1 VGHSGR
7 ARGILGVVQLRFGD
21 FQREATV
28 RQRRISFDELTRSR
42 ATDGRGEPEPYR
54 PGRVNLRGIDVYRLL
69 SPYISVRFWAQA
81 RAVVPLAIY
90 FVLFQLIVLRQPLS
104 DEVAIMSG
112 LLAVILGLM
121 LFMEG
126 LNLGLMPF
134 AEAIGNRLPQR
145 QRLPVVLIVAFI
157 LGIGATFAEPAIGAL
172 QAAGSIVDVSRAPY
186 LHTLLNGWSD
196 ALVLVVGAG
205 VGIAAVLGTVRFLY
219 GWSLKPFIYVAVAP
233 TLLLTL
239 YFMSDADLSSVLGL
253 AWDCGAVT
261 TGPITVPLVL
271 ALGIGMSAAAGKSQS
286 SLSGFGIVTLA
297 SLLPVL
303 GVLLLALVLAATT
316 TPGEIAAAAREVA
329 LSAEPGPLSL
339 TPAAETLAGLRAIL
353 PLVAF
358 LWLVMR
364 VLLRERMPR
373 AGITAYGIGLALLG
387 MIIFNIGLTF
397 GLSRL
402 GALSGGIVPGA
413 FTAIEAIVGSPLYP
427 YVLGVSLALV
437 FAWFLG
443 FGATLAEPALNA
455 LGMTVESLTNGAF
468 RKRALMIVV
477 AVGVAFGLALG
488 VAKITFDLPLGW
500 LLVPLYI
507 AGLVLTAV
515 SSEEF
520 VNIAWDCA
528 GVTTGP
534 VTVPLVLA
542 MGLGFGNAMEVVE
555 GFGILSMASICP
567 ILAVLGYGLILHLVA
582 ARRARSA
589 NALEVSA

>member
-1 VGHSGR
+1 M
-7 ARGILGVVQLRFGD
+7 AQLRFGD
-21 FQREATV
+21 FQREAALC
-28 RQRRISFDELTRSR
+28 QRRISFDELTRSR
-42 ATDGRGEPEPYR
+42 STDADGAPQTYS

-69 SPYISVRFWAQA
+69 SPYVQVRFWAQC

-90 FVLFQLIVLRQPLS
+90 FALFQLVVLRQPLS
-104 DEVAIMSG
+104 DEVAILSG

-121 LFMEG
+121 FFMEG
-126 LNLGLMPF
+126 LKLGLMPF
-134 AEAIGNRLPQR
+134 AEVIGNRLPQR
-145 QRLPVVLIVAFI
+145 RRLPVVLGVVFV

-172 QAAGSIVDVSRAPY
+172 QAAGSIVDVARAPY

-196 ALVLVVGAG
+196 ALVLVVGVG
-205 VGIAAVLGTVRFLY
+205 VGIAAVIGTMRFLY
-219 GWSLKPFIYVAVAP
+219 GWSLKPLIYLVLAP
-233 TLLLTL
+233 TLGLTI
-239 YFMSDADLSSVLGL
+239 YMMGDAELSSILGL
-253 AWDCGAVT
+253 AWDCGAVA

-271 ALGIGMSAAAGKSQS
+271 ALGIGISAAAGKSQS

-303 GVLLLALVLAATT
+303 AVMLLALYLAGTT
-316 TPGEIAAAAREVA
+316 TPEEILAGAGQAALQDA
-329 LSAEPGPLSL
+329 PGFLKG
-339 TPAAETLAGLRAIL
+339 TPAAEITSGLRAIL

-364 VLLRERMPR
+364 VLLRERLPN
-373 AGITAYGIGLALLG
+373 AGITVYGIGLALLG

-402 GALSGGIVPGA
+402 GAQSGGIVPGA
-413 FTAIEAIVGSPLYP
+413 FTSIEAMVGSPLYP
-427 YVLGVSLALV
+427 FVLGIVLALL

-468 RKRALMIVV
+468 AKRSLMIAV

-488 VAKITFDLPLGW
+488 VAKITFDLSLGW
-500 LLVPLYI
+500 LLVPLYLAAI
-507 AGLVLTAV
+507 VLTAV

-567 ILAVLGYGLILHLVA
+567 ILAVLGYGLILRVVA
-582 ARRARSA
+582 ARRVRRVNLAEKA
-589 NALEVSA
+589 A

>member
-1 VGHSGR
+1 V
-7 ARGILGVVQLRFGD
+7 AQLRFGD
-21 FQREATV
+21 FQREAAL

-42 ATDGRGEPEPYR
+42 STDAQGEPLPYR
-54 PGRVNLRGIDVYRLL
+54 PGRVNLRGIDIYRLL
-69 SPYISVRFWAQA
+69 SPYVRVRFWAQF

-90 FVLFQLIVLRQPLS
+90 FALFQLVVLRQPLS
-104 DEVAIMSG
+104 DELAILSG

-121 LFMEG
+121 FFMEG
-126 LNLGLMPF
+126 LSLGLMPF
-134 AEAIGNRLPQR
+134 AEVIGNRLPQR
-145 QRLPVVLIVAFI
+145 QQLPMVLGVVFV

-172 QAAGSIVDVSRAPY
+172 QAAGAIVDVSRAPY
-186 LHTLLNGWSD
+186 LHTLLNAWSG
-196 ALVLVVGAG
+196 ALVLVVGIG
-205 VGIAAVLGTVRFLY
+205 VGIAAVLGTMRFLY
-219 GWSLKPFIYVAVAP
+219 GWSLKPLIYLVLAP
-233 TLLLTL
+233 TLVLTV
-239 YFMSDADLSSVLGL
+239 YMMGDEELSSVLGL

-271 ALGIGMSAAAGKSQS
+271 ALGIGISSAAGKSQS

-303 GVLLLALVLAATT
+303 AVMLLAVYVASTT
-316 TPGEIAAAAREVA
+316 SPEEIIAAAHVVA
-329 LSAEPGPLSL
+329 LLDEPGMLER
-339 TPAAETLAGLRAIL
+339 TPAAEITAGLRAIL

-364 VLLRERMPR
+364 VLLRERLPQ
-373 AGITAYGIGLALLG
+373 AGITGYGIGLALLG

-402 GALSGGIVPGA
+402 GTQSGGIVPGA
-413 FTAIEAIVGSPLYP
+413 FTSIEAIVGSPLYP
-427 YVLGVSLALV
+427 FLLGVVLALL

-468 RKRALMIVV
+468 RKRSLMMAV
-477 AVGVAFGLALG
+477 ATGVAFGLALG
-488 VAKITFDLPLGW
+488 VAKITFDLSLGW
-500 LLVPLYI
+500 LLLPLYLV
-507 AGLVLTAV
+507 ALVLTAV

-542 MGLGFGNAMEVVE
+542 MGLGFGNAMQVVE

-567 ILAVLGYGLILHLVA
+567 IIAVLGYGLILRFVA
-582 ARRARSA
+582 ARRARVA
-589 NALEVSA
+589 NLSENTA

>member
-1 VGHSGR
+1 M
-7 ARGILGVVQLRFGD
+7 VQLRFGD
-21 FQREATV
+21 FQREATL
-28 RQRRISFDELTRSR
+28 RQRRISFDELTRPR
-42 ATDGRGEPEPYR
+42 TTDARGAPQPVR
-54 PGRVNLRGIDVYRLL
+54 PGRVNLRGIDLYRLL
-69 SPYISVRFWAQA
+69 GPYVSVRFWAQA
-81 RAVVPLAIY
+81 RAVVPLAVY
-90 FVLFQLIVLRQPLS
+90 FALFQLIVLRQPLS
-104 DEVAIMSG
+104 DEISILSG
-112 LLAVILGLM
+112 LLAVVLGLM

-126 LNLGLMPF
+126 LKLGLMPF

-145 QRLPVVLIVAFI
+145 QHLPVVLAVAFV
-157 LGIGATFAEPAIGAL
+157 LGVGATFAEPAIGAL
-172 QAAGSIVDVSRAPY
+172 QAAGSIVDVARAPY
-186 LHTLLNGWSD
+186 LHTLLNGWSE
-196 ALVLVVGAG
+196 ALVLVVGVG
-205 VGIAAVLGTVRFLY
+205 VGIAAVVGTLRFLY
-219 GWSLKPFIYVAVAP
+219 GWSLKPLIYLVLAP
-233 TLLLTL
+233 TLGLTL
-239 YFMSDADLSSVLGL
+239 YFMTDADLVSVLGL

-303 GVLLLALVLAATT
+303 GVLLLALALAATA
-316 TPGEIAAAAREVA
+316 TPDAIAAVA
-329 LSAEPGPLSL
+329 GQVAPESGPGPLSR
-339 TPAAETLAGLRAIL
+339 TPVAETVAGLRAIL

-358 LWLVMR
+358 LWIVMR
-364 VLLRERMPR
+364 VLLRERMPQ

-413 FTAIEAIVGSPLYP
+413 FTEIEAMTGSPLYP
-427 YVLGVSLALV
+427 YLLGVFLALI

-468 RKRALMIVV
+468 RKRALMIAV
-477 AVGVAFGLALG
+477 AAGVAFGLALG

-500 LLVPLYI
+500 LLVPLYLI
-507 AGLVLTAV
+507 ALLLTAV

-567 ILAVLGYGLILHLVA
+567 ILAVLGYGLILRFVA
-582 ARRARSA
+582 AHRARYDSPS
-589 NALEVSA
+589 EVSP

>member
-1 VGHSGR
+1 M
-7 ARGILGVVQLRFGD
+7 AQLRFGD
-21 FQREATV
+21 FQREAAL
-28 RQRRISFDELTRSR
+28 RQRRISYNELTRSR
-42 ATDGRGEPEPYR
+42 SSGSDGAPLPYR
-54 PGRVNLRGIDVYRLL
+54 PGRVDLRGIDVYRLL
-69 SPYISVRFWAQA
+69 RPYVSVRLWSQM
-81 RAVVPLAIY
+81 RTVVPLAIY
-90 FVLFQLIVLRQPLS
+90 FVLFQLVVLRQPLS
-104 DEVAIMSG
+104 DEIAILSG
-112 LLAVILGLM
+112 LLAVVLGLM

-145 QRLPVVLIVAFI
+145 QHLPVVLAVVFV

-172 QAAGSIVDVSRAPY
+172 QAAGAIVDVARAPY
-186 LHTLLNGWSD
+186 LHAMLNQWSD
-196 ALVLVVGAG
+196 ALVLVVGIG
-205 VGIAAVLGTVRFLY
+205 VGIAAVLGTLRFLY
-219 GWSLKPFIYVAVAP
+219 GWSLKPLIYLVLVP
-233 TLLLTL
+233 TLGLTL
-239 YFMSDADLSSVLGL
+239 YLMSDEHLVTVLGL

-271 ALGIGMSAAAGKSQS
+271 ALGIGISAAAGKSQS

-303 GVLLLALVLAATT
+303 AVMLLALWVAGST
-316 TPGEIAAAAREVA
+316 TPEAIVAAAGQVA
-329 LSAEPGPLSL
+329 TLDDPGLMAT
-339 TPAAETLAGLRAIL
+339 TPAAEILSGLRAIL

-364 VLLRERMPR
+364 VLLRERMPQ
-373 AGITAYGIGLALLG
+373 AGITGYGIGLALLG

-402 GALSGGIVPGA
+402 GAQSGGIVPGA
-413 FTAIEAIVGSPLYP
+413 FTAIETMVGSPLYP
-427 YVLGVSLALV
+427 FVLGVALSLL

-468 RKRALMIVV
+468 RKRALMIAV

-488 VAKITFDLPLGW
+488 VARITFGLPLGW
-500 LLVPLYI
+500 LIVPLYLFAI
-507 AGLVLTAV
+507 ALTAL

-555 GFGILSMASICP
+555 GFGILAMASICP
-567 ILAVLGYGLILHLVA
+567 IIAVLGYGLALRLAA
-582 ARRARSA
+582 ARGKHAA
-589 NALEVSA
+589 GTPEVTA

>member
-1 VGHSGR
+1 M
-7 ARGILGVVQLRFGD
+7 RGILGVVQVRFGD

-42 ATDGRGEPEPYR
+42 STDADGSPQTYR
-54 PGRVNLRGIDVYRLL
+54 PGRVNLRGIDIYRLL
-69 SPYISVRFWAQA
+69 SPYVSLRFWAQV
-81 RAVVPLAIY
+81 RAVVPLAAY
-90 FVLFQLIVLRQPLS
+90 FALFQLVVLRQPLQ
-104 DEVAIMSG
+104 DEFVVVAG

-145 QRLPVVLIVAFI
+145 QRLPVVLGVAFI

-172 QAAGSIVDVSRAPY
+172 QAAGSIVDVARAPY
-186 LHTLLNGWSD
+186 LHTLLNAWSG
-196 ALVLVVGAG
+196 ALVLVVGVG
-205 VGIAAVLGTVRFLY
+205 VGIAAVVGTLRFLY
-219 GWSLKPFIYVAVAP
+219 GWSLKPLIYLALAP
-233 TLLLTL
+233 TLGLTL
-239 YFMSDADLSSVLGL
+239 YLMGDDELSSILGL

-271 ALGIGMSAAAGKSQS
+271 ALGIGISAAAGKSQS

-303 GVLLLALVLAATT
+303 AVMLLALYVATT
-316 TPGEIAAAAREVA
+316 TTPEAIIAAAEQQA
-329 LSAEPGPLSL
+329 LTAAPEPLSG
-339 TPAAETLAGLRAIL
+339 TPAAEIVAGLRAIL

-364 VLLRERMPR
+364 LLLRERMPR
-373 AGITAYGIGLALLG
+373 AGITIYGIGLALLG
-387 MIIFNIGLTF
+387 MIVFNIGLTF

-402 GALSGGIVPGA
+402 GSASGGIVPGA
-413 FTAIEAIVGSPLYP
+413 FTAIEAMVGSPLYP
-427 YVLGVSLALV
+427 FVLGVALALA

-468 RKRALMIVV
+468 RKRALMVAV

-488 VAKITFDLPLGW
+488 LAKITFDLPLGW
-500 LLVPLYI
+500 LLVPLYLI
-507 AGLVLTAV
+507 ALGLTAI

-542 MGLGFGNAMEVVE
+542 LGLGFGNAMQVVE

-567 ILAVLGYGLILHLVA
+567 ILTVLGYGLVLRVVA
-582 ARRARSA
+582 AHRARRA
-589 NALEVSA
+589 NVSEAPA

>member
-1 VGHSGR
+1 M
-7 ARGILGVVQLRFGD
+7 AQLRFGD
-21 FQREATV
+21 FQREAAL

-42 ATDGRGEPEPYR
+42 STDAQGEPLPYR
-54 PGRVNLRGIDVYRLL
+54 PGRVNLRGIDIYRLL
-69 SPYISVRFWAQA
+69 SPYVRVRFWAQF

-90 FVLFQLIVLRQPLS
+90 FALFQLVVLRQPLS
-104 DEVAIMSG
+104 DELAILSG

-121 LFMEG
+121 FFMEG
-126 LNLGLMPF
+126 LSLGLMPF
-134 AEAIGNRLPQR
+134 AEVIGNRLPQR
-145 QRLPVVLIVAFI
+145 QQLPMVLGVVFV

-172 QAAGSIVDVSRAPY
+172 QAAGAIVDVSRAPY
-186 LHTLLNGWSD
+186 LHTLLNAWSG
-196 ALVLVVGAG
+196 ALVLVVGIG
-205 VGIAAVLGTVRFLY
+205 VGIAAVLGTMRFLY
-219 GWSLKPFIYVAVAP
+219 GWSLKPLIYLVLAP
-233 TLLLTL
+233 TLVLTV
-239 YFMSDADLSSVLGL
+239 YMMGDEELSSVLGL

-271 ALGIGMSAAAGKSQS
+271 ALGIGISSAAGKSQS

-303 GVLLLALVLAATT
+303 AVMLLAVYVASTT
-316 TPGEIAAAAREVA
+316 SPEEIIAAAHVVA
-329 LSAEPGPLSL
+329 LLDEPGMLER
-339 TPAAETLAGLRAIL
+339 TPAAEITAGLRAIL

-364 VLLRERMPR
+364 VLLRERLPQ
-373 AGITAYGIGLALLG
+373 AGITGYGIGLALLG

-402 GALSGGIVPGA
+402 GTQSGGIVPGA
-413 FTAIEAIVGSPLYP
+413 FTSIEAIVGSPLYP
-427 YVLGVSLALV
+427 FLLGVVLALL

-468 RKRALMIVV
+468 RKRSLMMAV
-477 AVGVAFGLALG
+477 ATGVAFGLALG
-488 VAKITFDLPLGW
+488 VAKITFDLSLGW
-500 LLVPLYI
+500 LLLPLYLV
-507 AGLVLTAV
+507 ALVLTAV

-542 MGLGFGNAMEVVE
+542 MGLGFGNAMQVVE

-567 ILAVLGYGLILHLVA
+567 IIAVLGYGLILRFVA
-582 ARRARSA
+582 ARRARVA
-589 NALEVSA
+589 NLSENTA